1 METLKV
7 SYSGVRGIAGESLT
21 RQTAWRYG
29 TSFACLVASRNPRAT
44 VLLARD
50 TRPSGNWLREALLAG
65 LGLEG
70 FRLLD
75 LGVVPTPTLQF
86 FMEPSQ
92 ATGAVMI
99 TASHNP
105 EPWNGFK
112 FMLGP
117 ERTVLDAIQT
127 EELIRGVRRTGD
139 PPADFLAPPVEDRHQ
154 EALNLHLE
162 RVLEQ
167 VDRQAIRRV
176 GFKVAVD
183 SAGGAG
189 TEATLRL
196 LEQLGCL
203 VVPVQAE
210 RDSEPL
216 PENLSELCDA
226 VREHGCDLGVAQDLD
241 ADRLA
246 LVSEK
251 GEPMGDEFT
260 LVLAVEHLLGRHP
273 GRPVAVV
280 RNVATTRAVDAVA
293 GRHGARIVETRVGE
307 VNLSRALARERAA
320 GAVAFGGEGNGG
332 VILPE
337 VAMGRDSLT
346 GIALILEVLAS
357 RLQPIS
363 ELMASLPALPMAK
376 LKVPLADGCSLERRY
391 ARVRALFPRAV
402 ADRPDGLRLT
412 FEDGGWVLVRPSN
425 TEPVA
430 RVVVQ
435 SRDSGWVERTLD
447 RVLEAFGAG

>member
-7 SYSGVRGIAGESLT
+7 SYSGVRGIVGGSLT

-29 TSFACLVASRNPRAT
+29 VSFGRLVASRDPEAT
-44 VLLARD
+44 ILLARD
-50 TRPSGNWLREALLAG
+50 TRSSGLWLREALLTG
-65 LGLEG
+65 LAPFG
-70 FRLLD
+70 FGLLD
-75 LGVVPTPTLQF
+75 LGVVPTPTVQF
-86 FMEPSQ
+86 FMEPTR
-92 ATGAVMI
+92 AAGAVMI

-117 ERTVLDAIQT
+117 ERTVLDALQT
-127 EELIRGVRRTGD
+127 EALIRGVRRTGD
-139 PPADFLAPPVEDRHQ
+139 PPAQFAAPAVEDRHEQ
-154 EALNLHLE
+154 AVRAHLD
-162 RVLEQ
+162 RVLGQ
-167 VDRQAIRRV
+167 VDVPSIRQV
-176 GFKVAVD
+176 GFQVAVD

-189 TEATLRL
+189 TEPTLRL
-196 LEQLGCL
+196 LAELGCR
-203 VVPVQAE
+203 VVPVQAR

-216 PENLSELCDA
+216 PENLSALCAA
-226 VREHGCDLGVAQDLD
+226 VREHACDLGVAQDLD

-251 GEPMGDEFT
+251 AEPLGDEFT
-260 LVLAVEHLLGRHP
+260 LVLAVDHLLGRFP
-273 GRPVAVV
+273 GQEVAVV
-280 RNVATTRAVDAVA
+280 RNVATTRALDAVVA
-293 GRHGARIVETRVGE
+293 RHGARIVETRVGE
-307 VNLSRALARERAA
+307 VNLSRALARERAN
-320 GAVAFGGEGNGG
+320 GVVAFGGEGNGG
-332 VILPE
+332 VILPQ

-346 GIALILEVLAS
+346 GIALVLEVLA
-357 RLQPIS
+357 RRRRPIS
-363 ELMASLPALPMAK
+363 EVVATLPDLPMGK
-376 LKVPLADGCSLERRY
+376 LKVPLEDECSLEQRY

-435 SRDSGWVERTLD
+435 SRDAGWVEATLE
-447 RVLEAFGAG
+447 RVVKAFGTG